1 MAWLYGSVERFSSR
15 DRYGFIVQDE
25 HGEPQV
31 FFHQNDLLA
40 SGYPK
45 KGDRVRYR
53 VRWSSRKERDYAIDV
68 QLLHEL
74 EPEPKAIHRHSVDPS
89 SRAAD

>member
-1 MAWLYGSVERFSSR
+1 MSWLYGIVKRFYSD
-15 DRYGFIVQDE
+15 DRFGFIVQDE
-25 HGEPQV
+25 HGEPDV
-31 FFHQNDLLA
+31 FFHQNDLQA

-53 VRWSSRKERDYAIDV
+53 LRWSHRKEKYSAVDV

-74 EPEPKAIHRHSVDPS
+74 SSSPATSHRESVELTL
-89 SRAAD
+89 RT

>member
-1 MAWLYGSVERFSSR
+1 MAWLYGTVEKFSSG
-15 DRYGFIVQDE
+15 DRYGFIVQDQ

-53 VRWSSRKERDYAIDV
+53 LRWSHRKGKYSAVDV
-68 QLLHEL
+68 QLLHEMGSSPSTSHRESV
-74 EPEPKAIHRHSVDPS
+74 EPTLHA
-89 SRAAD
+89 